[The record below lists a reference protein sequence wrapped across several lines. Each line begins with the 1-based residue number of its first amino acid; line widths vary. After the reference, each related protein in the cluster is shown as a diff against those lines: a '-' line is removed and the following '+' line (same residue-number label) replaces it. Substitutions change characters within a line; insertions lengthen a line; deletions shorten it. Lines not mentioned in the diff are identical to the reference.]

1 MNSNFLILNLPF
13 PMHEPYVLFFGL
25 SYYMSIPVCV
35 VCKTVEKKKGDSVDI
50 LRHIPECGFTSLRH
64 CLPIVLWSEKPL
76 VIIVWWANPE

>member
-35 VCKTVEKKKGDSVDI
+35 VCKTVEKKKKGIQLISSVIYLNVD
-50 LRHIPECGFTSLRH
+50 LL
-64 CLPIVLWSEKPL
+64 
-76 VIIVWWANPE
+76 A